1 MQIKCNISLEPA
13 ESCVPVLRTEL
24 FQSIFHK
31 QTHRP
36 VEHIWHSPGHIF
48 AGLKGEKKLVTFD
61 VTSLDYIQGS
71 DSRGCLDVEEPVVT
85 ILTKPSTG
93 FIVVLKC
100 GDIEYWTYS
109 HDERWRFG
117 KRLQLVQ
124 VSRATVVAICYSLS
138 QHALYWQEQEVA
150 GDGGNVVYNLY
161 KRQLIEGDDVDVK
174 LGPVSCLL
182 TGGRK
187 CSLYPLGHGV
197 ACVSS
202 AEGSSISQVF
212 AVCTLTGRVDIL
224 AGQRWIT
231 LPDLTV
237 HSPLQYKHIVLKSL
251 PYLKQIEELAVK
263 CHTYLPQTQTLVL
276 LTHHGQ
282 LVTLPGPGGEE
293 GSSVKSV
300 ELDGCDV
307 TGVQGIIK
315 QFGYVGLVFTACIKF
330 YHPETGNAVCQV
342 DTDSEVYVCS
352 LSLIGAPQHFVC
364 TQSGLYALKLE
375 KRAENRT
382 EQALLE
388 SGHFQSDALR
398 LSFIDRTQRYTVDES
413 GQLTVD
419 KMRDQWLK
427 GLDLPT
433 SSRLVQTVEPF
444 LTEYWRLEQLLQ
456 DCLTKPQDMRSLPG
470 LCVEDEVL
478 RLVEPKCGLS
488 PATRHAQLLL
498 LGEHFPDRVLDTLLS
513 NLEVIE
519 GELSTSQLQR
529 WQNLVSMETSD
540 PALPLLDLMCRLLYV
555 HRPTSL
561 MPFLKCAQRVADQR
575 AVPSAFSRRKP
586 SAGLFERALQCFP
599 EPSCSTDVHTAVC
612 VHAHVFMTSEIT
624 GCMLKAIHL
633 LVKYKRWEE
642 CVSILQENHTHG
654 RQFALAYQVVMAA
667 LVKHNMLGEYGEK
680 VFSLMPSMECI
691 DTVLQKHTKLDHA
704 KENQNVTPKVFV
716 HKQTFIADSSVEKD
730 NKDDGENM
738 NSVNTDVLD
747 AVEGGPGVT
756 VDMVR
761 PYIEQTLK
769 NSVE

>member
-1 MQIKCNISLEPA
+1 RQNITWVSKAGGLQQNVIKPALLRHQVLYGLHTIVPARMRNKNIRYYNYPEKNKHL
-13 ESCVPVLRTEL
+13 TEMFTSDIPKSPL

-187 CSLYPLGHGV
+187 CSLYPLGHG
-197 ACVSS
+197 
-202 AEGSSISQVF
+202 
-212 AVCTLTGRVDIL
+212 
-224 AGQRWIT
+224 
-231 LPDLTV
+231 
-237 HSPLQYKHIVLKSL
+237 
-251 PYLKQIEELAVK
+251 IEELAVK

-342 DTDSEVYVCS
+342 DTDSE
-352 LSLIGAPQHFVC
+352 
-364 TQSGLYALKLE
+364 
-375 KRAENRT
+375 
-382 EQALLE
+382 
-388 SGHFQSDALR
+388 
-398 LSFIDRTQRYTVDES
+398 TQRYTVDES

-433 SSRLVQTVEPF
+433 SKPF

-519 GELSTSQLQR
+519 DAIPE
-529 WQNLVSMETSD
+529 V
-540 PALPLLDLMCRLLYV
+540 
-555 HRPTSL
+555 RPESGRPESRAISL
-561 MPFLKCAQRVADQR
+561 
-575 AVPSAFSRRKP
+575 
-586 SAGLFERALQCFP
+586 
-599 EPSCSTDVHTAVC
+599 H
-612 VHAHVFMTSEIT
+612 
-624 GCMLKAIHL
+624 
-633 LVKYKRWEE
+633 
-642 CVSILQENHTHG
+642 
-654 RQFALAYQVVMAA
+654 
-667 LVKHNMLGEYGEK
+667 
-680 VFSLMPSMECI
+680 I